1 MENEL
6 LEKEKIINERERKLH
21 EDHIQLINKYK
32 RIVIFDYD
40 VASWNEEYVSQWI
53 RSLGDLAVYADLFQE
68 HNINGKRLL
77 MLNKSDLGQLGIMS
91 VGHLVELTVF
101 IAIF

>member
-1 MENEL
+1 MENVL

-32 RIVIFDYD
+32 RIVIIDYD
-40 VASWNEEYVSQWI
+40 VGSWNEENVRQWI
-53 RSLGDLAVYADLFQE
+53 RSLGDLAFYADNFFE

-77 MLNKSDLGQLGIMS
+77 ILDKSDLKQLGITS
-91 VGHLVELTVF
+91 VGHLVELNV
-101 IAIF
+101 